1 MIHPTAI
8 VDPRAEIDASAV
20 VGPYVRGYAP
30 HPVWGR
36 DYTSAYLETPR

>member
-20 VGPYVRGYAP
+20 VL
-30 HPVWGR
+30 
-36 DYTSAYLETPR
+36 DYLLRRSQVSAV